1 MRTPTRCGLVGS
13 VLGCVG
19 WACTTAVRAVGG
31 GLVRPGSE
39 HDDTAQAARCWM
51 VFTRVQAGKRGRAR
65 AARGGDG
72 RRHGLQGIG
81 SAARRTGTH
90 SQARDERPRYAESPH
105 RKRRA
110 RGWGLR

>member
-65 AARGGDG
+65 AAGWRWAPAWPAG
-72 RRHGLQGIG
+72 HW
-81 SAARRTGTH
+81 
-90 SQARDERPRYAESPH
+90 
-105 RKRRA
+105 KRRA
-110 RGWGLR
+110 PHGDAQPGKGRASTLRGIAAPKA